1 MRGKEY
7 DALSFHC
14 YTCSLTDIADSGETF
29 MVPDGVDR
37 RERYQLRSPTPRYFE
52 VGWTTRRGSGGGLVL
67 PWHRLQLY

>member
-1 MRGKEY
+1 VEGSQWTTERLDGARRVLGSGSCLKMEGVMRGKEY

-37 RERYQLRSPTPRYFE
+37 RER
-52 VGWTTRRGSGGGLVL
+52 
-67 PWHRLQLY
+67 